1 MNKTFLT
8 RHPLVKAVVSVA
20 TVIGL
25 IAAISPAVHAEG
37 VTIADIKKMG
47 KLRVGVEAT
56 YPPFTFRDGGKIV
69 GYDIDL
75 LEHFTKELGVE
86 AEVIDTQ
93 WSGIIPSLYAKRF
106 EIIMSSMSYT
116 KERLEKVLFTIPYAE
131 ASQALLIRAD
141 DKDKIKS
148 IEDMSGRVL
157 GVKLGSPGEVMRPD
171 MEATIKAAR
180 GEGFK
185 GHKTYDDHPAAYLA
199 LSQGSV
205 DGVLNTL
212 PTLAK
217 VSKDRPGYYYI
228 VRGVAHQNW
237 AGISM
242 RKSDAEIKEA
252 LDTVLRRL
260 KEDGTLYALQE
271 KWFGLRMDLADDVP
285 SLK

>member
-1 MNKTFLT
+1 MFKSLLT
-8 RHPLVKAVVSVA
+8 RRRLTQIAGSAVIVGVFAALAPSVQ
-20 TVIGL
+20 
-25 IAAISPAVHAEG
+25 AEP
-37 VTIADIKKMG
+37 VTIEKIKQMG

-56 YPPFTFRDGGKIV
+56 YPPFTFREGGKIV

-93 WSGIIPSLYAKRF
+93 WSGIIPSLYAGRF

-116 KERLEKVLFTIPYAE
+116 KERLKKVLFTIPYAE
-131 ASQALLIRAD
+131 ASQELLIRAA

-148 IEDMSGRVL
+148 IEDMSGRML
-157 GVKLGSPGEVMRPD
+157 GIKLGSPGEVMRPD
-171 MEATIKAAR
+171 LDKDIKAAR
-180 GEGFK
+180 GAGFK
-185 GHKTYDDHPAAYLA
+185 GYKTYDDHPTAYLA
-199 LSQGSV
+199 LSQGTV

-217 VSKDRPGYYYI
+217 VMKDRPGYYEI
-228 VRGVAHQNW
+228 VRGVAHKNW

-242 RKSDAEIKEA
+242 RKEDVEIKPF
-252 LDTVLRRL
+252 LDKVLKRM
-260 KEDGTLYALQE
+260 KDDGSIYKLQE

-285 SLK
+285 KF